1 MCGIMGY
8 TGHRQAMPI
17 VLDGLSRI
25 EYRGY
30 DSAGIAILGPSGVF
44 GTNKAVGKLDALR
57 ADLEGSF
64 VSGSLGLGHTRWAT
78 HGAPSLANAHP
89 HMDCTGRVAVVQ
101 NGIVENYST
110 LAAQLVSRGHRFM
123 SQTDTEVLPHLIEEA
138 LDRGLDPVE
147 AVQSILPD
155 MHGALVFLVAC
166 AQEPD
171 TLIAVRAGN
180 AGGLVVGVGDGEMYA
195 ASDLPALVPLTRQA
209 MPLNNGEIAVLRPD
223 GVEVSTLDGEP
234 VSREF
239 TEVTRDPL
247 RAAKGMY
254 KHFMLKEIMEQP
266 QALTDALRGRV
277 DLESGRLEPDYGA
290 GLSERLAAAKRI
302 ILTGCGSSYHA
313 ALVGRHYFE
322 TLADVP
328 VEAELASELRHRN
341 ARMGKGD
348 LFIAITQSGE
358 TLDTL
363 AALEHASSL
372 GADCVAVTNAL
383 DSEAARIACETMDMR
398 SGLEVGVA
406 STKSFTSAIICLYLL
421 AIDAAAGRGVMDE
434 DEVSRH
440 LLDLERLPGIVS
452 EMLERG
458 DVIRAAAERLTANE
472 NCLLLGRGPLYAI
485 ALEGALK
492 LKEVTYIHAE
502 GSAGGEMKHGP
513 IALIDQSMPTI
524 ALAPEGGLRDRMAI
538 NISEIR
544 ARAGHV
550 VGVLTDGDDELG
562 GQADEAIFMPET
574 PAHLVPIAATVPL
587 QMLAYEIGLL
597 RGADID
603 QPRNLAKSVTV
614 E

>member
-101 NGIVENYST
+101 NGIVENYSV

-138 LDRGLDPVE
+138 LDRGLDPVD
-147 AVQSILPD
+147 AVKSILPD

-180 AGGLVVGVGDGEMYA
+180 AGGLVIGAGDREMYA
-195 ASDLPALVPLTRQA
+195 ASDLPALVPFTRKA
-209 MPLNNGEIAVLRPD
+209 MPLNNGEIAVLRPE
-223 GVEVSTLDGEP
+223 GAQVSTLDGTP
-234 VSREF
+234 VTREF

-277 DLESGRLEPDYGA
+277 DLEAGRLEPDYGA
-290 GLSERLAAAKRI
+290 GLSERLAAARRI

-322 TLADVP
+322 TLAGVP
-328 VEAELASELRHRN
+328 VEAEVASELRYRD
-341 ARMGKGD
+341 ALIGEGD
-348 LFIAITQSGE
+348 LLIAITQSGE

-406 STKSFTSAIICLYLL
+406 ATKSFTSAILCLYLL
-421 AIDAAAGRGVMDE
+421 AIDAAAGRGAMDE
-434 DEVSRH
+434 AEVSRH

-452 EMLERG
+452 ESLERG
-458 DVIRAAAERLTANE
+458 NAIRAAADRLTAND
-472 NCLLLGRGPLYAI
+472 NCLLLGRGPLYPI

-492 LKEVTYIHAE
+492 LKEVAYIHAE

-524 ALAPEGGLRDRMAI
+524 ALAPAGGLRDRMAI
-538 NISEIR
+538 NISEIK

-550 VGVLTDGDDELG
+550 VGVLSDEDDELG
-562 GQADEAIFMPET
+562 GQVDEAIFVPET
-574 PAHLVPIAATVPL
+574 PAHLAPIAATVPL

>member
-17 VLDGLSRI
+17 VLDGLARI

-30 DSAGIAILGPSGVF
+30 DSAGIAILTPSGDF
-44 GTNKAVGKLDALR
+44 GTSKAVGKLDSLR
-57 ADLEGSF
+57 ADLEGTF
-64 VSGSLGLGHTRWAT
+64 VSGTLGVGHTRWAT

-89 HMDCTGRVAVVQ
+89 HMDCTGRVSVVQ
-101 NGIVENYST
+101 NGIVENYSA
-110 LAAQLVSRGHRFM
+110 LAAQLVSRGHQFT

-138 LDRGLDPVE
+138 LDGGLDIVE
-147 AVQSILPD
+147 AVQSILPN
-155 MHGALVFLVAC
+155 MRGALVFLVAC
-166 AQEPD
+166 AQQAD
-171 TLIAVRAGN
+171 TIVAVRAGN
-180 AGGLVVGVGDGEMYA
+180 AGGLVIGLGDDGTYA
-195 ASDLPALVPLTRQA
+195 ASDLPALVPFTRRA
-209 MPLNNGEIAVLRPD
+209 MPLNNGEIAVLRPA
-223 GVEVSTLDGEP
+223 GAEVMTLHGEP
-234 VSREF
+234 VTREAA
-239 TEVTRDPL
+239 EVVRDPL

-266 QALTDALRGRV
+266 QTLTDALRGRV
-277 DLESGRLEPDYGA
+277 NLEAGRLEPDYGA
-290 GLSERLAAAKRI
+290 SLSARLASARRI

-322 TLADVP
+322 MLTTIP
-328 VEAELASELRHRN
+328 VEADVASELRHRQ
-341 ARMGKGD
+341 ARVGEGD
-348 LFIAITQSGE
+348 LLIAITQSGE

-363 AALEHASSL
+363 AALDYASSL
-372 GADCVAVTNAL
+372 GAECVAVTNAL

-406 STKSFTSAIICLYLL
+406 ATKSFTSAILCLYLL
-421 AIDAAAGRGVMDE
+421 AIDAAIGRGE
-434 DEVSRH
+434 IEESETRRR

-452 EMLERG
+452 ETLDRG
-458 DVIRAAAERLTANE
+458 AAIRAVAERLTTSS
-472 NCLLLGRGPLYAI
+472 NCLLVARGPLHAI

-492 LKEVTYIHAE
+492 LKEVAYIHAE

-550 VGVLTDGDDELG
+550 VGLLTDSDGELAH
-562 GQADEAIFMPET
+562 QVDEAIFIPET
-574 PAHLVPIAATVPL
+574 PAHLVPIVAAVPM